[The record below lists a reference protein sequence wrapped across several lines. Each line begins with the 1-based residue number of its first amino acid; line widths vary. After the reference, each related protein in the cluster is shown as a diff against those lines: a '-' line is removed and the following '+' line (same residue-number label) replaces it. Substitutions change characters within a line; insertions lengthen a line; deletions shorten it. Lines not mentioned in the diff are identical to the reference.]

1 MKKILF
7 MVYSMRLG
15 GVEKSLVDLLN
26 LLCYN
31 KDLDITLLLL
41 EKEGEFL
48 ECIPKSV
55 KIKTCKFPY
64 DIYLETTKTTKEG
77 ILDALQKAKV
87 WVALKVLVDCLRH
100 KGNDQ
105 QEVLQDNYHR
115 WLKRLSYEKEQYDIA
130 VDYQGMVFFPTFY
143 IAEFVN
149 AKTKCTW
156 IHNDVSAMP
165 GDMTWQKEYYDCYD
179 KVFCVSKQAMIET
192 AKRMPF
198 VSEKVDTFY
207 NIIPVDEII
216 QKSQESCEELQGKCK
231 ILTIGRLS
239 PLKGYD
245 IAFRAIARL
254 CEAGYDVDYYI
265 VGEGEQRSE
274 LEKLINELG
283 MRSKIHLLGYQSN
296 PYKFLKQCDIYFQPS
311 RFEGFCIT
319 LGEAKIFNKP
329 IVTTDFA
336 GAREQIENNN
346 TGIIIQFNE
355 EEMCNGLLKM
365 IESPTIRKTYADALT
380 EMNMQGANDVWKLL
394 KMLE

>member
-1 MKKILF
+1 MSSILF

-15 GVEKSLVDLLN
+15 GVEKSLIDLLN
-26 LLCYN
+26 VLCLN
-31 KDLDITLLLL
+31 NHISITLLLL

-48 ECIPKSV
+48 DRIPKSV
-55 KIKTCKFPY
+55 EIVTCNLPF
-64 DIYLETTKTTKEG
+64 DIYLEATQTTKEG
-77 ILDALQKAKV
+77 ILEALRNRKANI
-87 WVALKVLVDCLRH
+87 ALKVLLDCLQN
-100 KGNDQ
+100 KGKGQ
-105 QEVLQDNYHR
+105 QEVVRNNYRR
-115 WLKRLSYEKEQYDIA
+115 WEKRLSVFSQSYDIA
-130 VDYQGMVFFPTFY
+130 IDYSGMGSFPTYY
-143 IAEFVN
+143 IAKFVN
-149 AKTKCTW
+149 AKMKYTW
-156 IHNDVSAMP
+156 IHNDISVVP
-165 GDMTWQKEYYDCYD
+165 GDMIWQKEYYDCYD
-179 KVFCVSKQAMIET
+179 KVFCVSKQAMIGT
-192 AKRMPF
+192 AQRMPF
-198 VSEKVDTFY
+198 VAEKVDTFY

-239 PLKGYD
+239 PPKGYD

-283 MRSKIHLLGYQSN
+283 MRSKIHLLGYKSN

-336 GAREQIENNN
+336 GAREQIENNS

-355 EEMCNGLLKM
+355 DEMCNGLLKM

-394 KMLE
+394 KILE